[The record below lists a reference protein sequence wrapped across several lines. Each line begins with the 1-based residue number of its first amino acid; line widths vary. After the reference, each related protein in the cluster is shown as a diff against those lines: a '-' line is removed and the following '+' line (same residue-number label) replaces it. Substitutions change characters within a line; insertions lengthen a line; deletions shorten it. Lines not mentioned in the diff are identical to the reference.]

1 MPPRRQTETATESA
15 PEPAK
20 KAEGKTVPVL
30 LHYNY
35 FDDTGAKIMRGSEI
49 MLTPTEARKLIAAGK
64 AERTD
69 PMPGEE

>member
-1 MPPRRQTETATESA
+1 MPPRRNSETEGADAPAT
-15 PEPAK
+15 PAK
-20 KAEGKTVPVL
+20 VESKTVPVL

-35 FDDTGAKIMRGSEI
+35 FDEHEGKIMRGSEI
-49 MLTPTEARKLIAAGK
+49 MLTPTAARKLIAAGK